1 MCYWLETTDDQLN
14 QCRMAN
20 LISSKLYEYELVDLS
35 NYEQDDFPSTFDY
48 YSVLDNLMEQRTN
61 D

>member
-1 MCYWLETTDDQLN
+1 
-14 QCRMAN
+14 MAN